1 MATDGVDEVEAMISA
16 LSITAPL
23 ATSSAAT
30 PLRETQKL
38 RPCKA
43 VHRPT
48 PIKLEMPPMNA
59 SRRASLFVA
68 FVYMQP

>member
-38 RPCKA
+38 RPLQGSA
-43 VHRPT
+43 
-48 PIKLEMPPMNA
+48 PPH
-59 SRRASLFVA
+59 
-68 FVYMQP
+68 PH